1 MNWTGGKSLE
11 QALLDMILLFGL
23 VVEGIGFFYR
33 KRKRHLFRA
42 FGWALLGI
50 YWPTQA
56 AGFLGM
62 DDLTNA
68 FFCLAALPFFFY
80 LGYHEILSYRADED
94 HHGLKFIAGAV
105 FLAGMPYFIIDRIP
119 IVAGTL
125 ISIVADQS
133 IWLLNLMSGNGFTV
147 DPVNYFNN
155 SLWYKTD
162 FVNEIGALVPEANIR
177 IVLACTAIQSILIA
191 FGVVVAARSQWD
203 RKAKA
208 LLINIPT
215 IYLLN
220 LLRNAGVI
228 YLTHYGITDFY
239 TAHHVIGKGGSL
251 IALIILLFITFEIMP
266 ELYDDI
272 ASLAKLHERFNR
284 LRRSR

>member
-11 QALLDMILLFGL
+11 QAALDIVLLIGLIL
-23 VVEGIGFFYR
+23 EGIGFFYR
-33 KRKRHLFRA
+33 KRERHLFRA
-42 FGWALLGI
+42 AGWAFLGA

-56 AGFLGM
+56 PGFLAM

-80 LGYHEILSYRADED
+80 LGYHEILSYRANED
-94 HHGLKFIAGAV
+94 HNGLRFISGAA
-105 FLAGMPYFIIDRIP
+105 FLAGFPYFIIDRIP
-119 IVAGTL
+119 IVAGIL
-125 ISIVADQS
+125 ISIVAGQS
-133 IWLLNLMSGNGFTV
+133 IWLFNLMSGGGFTV
-147 DPVNYFNN
+147 EPVDYFNN

-177 IVLACTAIQSILIA
+177 IILACTAIQSILIA
-191 FGVVVAARSQWD
+191 FGVIMAARSGWD

-208 LLINIPT
+208 LLVTVPT
-215 IYLLN
+215 IYFLN
-220 LLRNAGVI
+220 LVRNAGVI
-228 YLTHYGITDFY
+228 YLTQYGITDFY

-251 IALIILLFITFEIMP
+251 IALIILLFITFNIMP

-272 ASLAKLHERFNR
+272 ASLLKLPERFTR
-284 LRRSR
+284 LRRSQ